1 MSDALRRGS
10 SSDFVR
16 AAKNSKGYMP
26 LVMSALTDAAS
37 GITSLD
43 EVFRVAEQI
52 DESGDFDVTAEEV
65 I

>member
-1 MSDALRRGS
+1 
-10 SSDFVR
+10 
-16 AAKNSKGYMP
+16 
-26 LVMSALTDAAS
+26 MSALTDAAS